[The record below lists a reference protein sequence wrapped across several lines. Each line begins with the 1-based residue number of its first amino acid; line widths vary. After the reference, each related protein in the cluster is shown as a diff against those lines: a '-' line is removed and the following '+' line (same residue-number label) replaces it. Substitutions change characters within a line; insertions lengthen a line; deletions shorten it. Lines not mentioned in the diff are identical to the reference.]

1 MRFALHLPDVPTSDQ
16 TLQSEDIRTTRA
28 KCLYRGEARDA
39 LNGLVTILI
48 DGHGDIF
55 LAMPFLMH
63 ARWIPHL
70 PYANTVKA
78 AYLKFIASKG
88 SFNTFWEVT
97 RREVTGLLLT
107 AMGKP
112 NGEQFRHV
120 FTHLN
125 DMNDAVKR
133 FVRPIQQDATKTE
146 ADAWRMMAML
156 CMVNER
162 IAHRTRDPY
171 ARLRWSEPMFAHE
184 MGVLL
189 RDDLFVARALD
200 TLPEPGQ
207 AELLGHAAMRA
218 ARLPNSAPSSA
229 LPQLKAKSTVGA
241 GICYGCKEKGH
252 SVLDCAQTPQ
262 HLRRALLRN
271 RGKLQKP
278 KPKNRA
284 MMPPPPI
291 PHMAPTHAPQR
302 QYQQQ
307 QPVHV
312 APGPTQQF
320 QPQQHGHAAPAQQQ
334 APAAHSG
341 QPMPAQQQQQH
352 QQWMHPERRT
362 PKRQKPNNPP
372 GAHFYRRAAGGV
384 VTVKPQFQSWVTCRA
399 FERDECPV
407 QREQCKSPHFC
418 TRCFAVDHPAMRCPG
433 NVRAVTY

>member
-1 MRFALHLPDVPTSDQ
+1 MRFALHSPDVPTSDQ
-16 TLQSEDIRTTRA
+16 TLQSETIRTTRA

-156 CMVNER
+156 CLLNER
-162 IAHRTRDPY
+162 IAHKFPRDPY
-171 ARLRWSEPMFAHE
+171 ARLRWNSPMFAHK
-184 MGVLL
+184 MGELL

-200 TLPEPGQ
+200 TLSEQGQ
-207 AELLGHAAMRA
+207 AELLGRDALRA
-218 ARLPNSAPSSA
+218 ARLPCSAPSSA
-229 LPQLKAKSTVGA
+229 LPEINKKAPVG
-241 GICYGCKEKGH
+241 KG
-252 SVLDCAQTPQ
+252 
-262 HLRRALLRN
+262 
-271 RGKLQKP
+271 
-278 KPKNRA
+278 
-284 MMPPPPI
+284 
-291 PHMAPTHAPQR
+291 
-302 QYQQQ
+302 
-307 QPVHV
+307 
-312 APGPTQQF
+312 
-320 QPQQHGHAAPAQQQ
+320 
-334 APAAHSG
+334 
-341 QPMPAQQQQQH
+341 
-352 QQWMHPERRT
+352 
-362 PKRQKPNNPP
+362 
-372 GAHFYRRAAGGV
+372 
-384 VTVKPQFQSWVTCRA
+384 
-399 FERDECPV
+399 
-407 QREQCKSPHFC
+407 FC
-418 TRCFAVDHPAMRCPG
+418 FG
-433 NVRAVTY
+433 